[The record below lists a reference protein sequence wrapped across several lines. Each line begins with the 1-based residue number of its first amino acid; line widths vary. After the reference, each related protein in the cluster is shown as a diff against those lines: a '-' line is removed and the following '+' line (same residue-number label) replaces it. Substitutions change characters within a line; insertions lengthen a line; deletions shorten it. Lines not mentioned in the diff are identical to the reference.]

1 MVKAE
6 DIMTEIVVSVK
17 KDTPMYEAAQLLA
30 TNDITGVPVVDDDMT
45 LVGVITEKDILDLFD
60 VLQYADDRSVNSSM
74 SREVIF
80 FDVEDGLSEVCECL
94 KNNNFRRIPVTSEG
108 KVVGIISRRDLI
120 LYMLRRRQKNQGGNG
135 ILSDRNN

>member
-1 MVKAE
+1 MVKAK

-30 TNDITGVPVVDDDMT
+30 TNDITGVPVVDDDMM

-60 VLQYADDRSVNSSM
+60 VLQYADDRNVNSSM

-80 FDVEDGLSEVCECL
+80 FDVEEELGNVCECL

-108 KVVGIISRRDLI
+108 RVVGIISRRDLV
-120 LYMLRRRQKNQGGNG
+120 LYMLSQRQKNEGNG
-135 ILSDRNN
+135 F